1 MRAAE
6 RLAHGQHGV
15 RFGTHEEIDAQNA
28 PSRTPTSTSLAS
40 SRVELSFVSSTTLRS
55 RFICLGI
62 PEGASS
68 SFRSRPPT
76 ESGSSRSFP
85 FRDNLRFEGLSDG
98 KTEGDNPGDGELDGV
113 GDGDALDR
121 FNDVETDGPGR
132 GERPKVTR
140 AGWRGAREGED
151 ATPPAPLAPLALGL
165 ANAMGPWESTARAPE
180 TEAKGEVLVNEDEE
194 EGKPK
199 PNARGEGRDA
209 EGKGRAEGGC

>member
-1 MRAAE
+1 MP
-6 RLAHGQHGV
+6 
-15 RFGTHEEIDAQNA
+15 D
-28 PSRTPTSTSLAS
+28 
-40 SRVELSFVSSTTLRS
+40 
-55 RFICLGI
+55 
-62 PEGASS
+62 GASS
-68 SFRSRPPT
+68 SFKSRPPT

-98 KTEGDNPGDGELDGV
+98 KTEGDRPGDGELDGV

-121 FNDVETDGPGR
+121 FNDVETDGPDR

-151 ATPPAPLAPLALGL
+151 ATPPALLAPFALGL

-209 EGKGRAEGGC
+209 EGKGRAEGGCCVRGWAMMDDGELSEMMQESVAR